1 MRTIPPAEL
10 ADFNGLLA
18 SAVERGQALEPTLE
32 LLAAQA
38 SSARVRSALD
48 DVRRAMSEGASLPEA
63 IRRNGLFPPEY
74 AAVVEAGLGAGRLA
88 AVLRQA
94 ETYHALR
101 ARMLSRFRRLA
112 LYLSIALVLAAGM
125 LGATAYLGR
134 QIYPSWDPHVL
145 SDFGFRRR
153 SAHLGMWLLRNH
165 WVVAAGLGAALLI
178 GAGGTWA
185 AVRWLSRRRAGYW
198 IPAWGR
204 LLKSRDLAL
213 FCSVTGLRL
222 EAGLPLPEALGA
234 AAESVPNL
242 RARRL
247 IGAVR
252 DRVAE
257 GESLSDAL
265 FYRRY
270 FPRTLAW
277 AVSLGER
284 RSDVPEV
291 LRTFARVY
299 ETGLE
304 RNFEVLFML
313 LSPLGVVLLGNIVL
327 LSLIGV
333 LFPLF
338 LSAFFWSSF

>member
-1 MRTIPPAEL
+1 MSTIPPGEL
-10 ADFNGLLA
+10 AEFNGLLA
-18 SAVERGQALEPTLE
+18 SAIERGQAPDPALE

-38 SSARVRSALD
+38 STARVRAALEG
-48 DVRRAMSEGASLPEA
+48 VRGAMREGAPLPEA
-63 IRRNGLFPPEY
+63 IRRSGLFPDEY

-88 AVLRQA
+88 AVLRHA

-101 ARMLSRFRRLA
+101 ARILARFRRFA
-112 LYLSIALVLAAGM
+112 LYLSIALVLAVGM
-125 LGATAYLGR
+125 LSATGYFGR
-134 QIYPSWDPHVL
+134 QVYAAWDHLEPDDVAYPFRSKTL
-145 SDFGFRRR
+145 GF
-153 SAHLGMWLLRNH
+153 WLLRNH
-165 WVVAAGLGAALLI
+165 WAVAAGLGGALLL
-178 GAGGTWA
+178 GAGGTWVV
-185 AVRWLSRRRAGYW
+185 VRWLSRRRAGYW

-204 LLKSRDLAL
+204 LLKTRDLAL

-222 EAGLPLPEALGA
+222 EAGLPLPDALA
-234 AAESVPNL
+234 AAADSVPNL

-247 IGAVR
+247 IEAVR
-252 DRVAE
+252 ERVAE
-257 GESLSDAL
+257 GGSLSDAL
-265 FYRRY
+265 FYRRF

-284 RSDVPEV
+284 RSEVPEV

-304 RNFEVLFML
+304 RNFEILFML
-313 LSPLGVVLLGNIVL
+313 LSPLGVVVLGNIVL

-338 LSAFFWSSF
+338 FSALMWG